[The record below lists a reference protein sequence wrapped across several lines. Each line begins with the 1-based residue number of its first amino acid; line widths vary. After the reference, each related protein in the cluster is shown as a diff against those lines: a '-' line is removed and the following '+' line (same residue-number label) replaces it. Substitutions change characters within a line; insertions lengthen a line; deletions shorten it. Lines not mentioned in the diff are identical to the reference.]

1 MDLHTPE
8 LTDRVL
14 AYLGRTATSSKA
26 RDQAEQH
33 VEVAAQFVRAYVR
46 EQPMQLLNEELLAVI
61 VATAA
66 RSLSNP
72 QGLAGETAGPFT
84 VTRFKPGDLTLA
96 ERITLDRYRV
106 KAW

>member
-1 MDLHTPE
+1 MDLHTSE

-14 AYLGRTATSSKA
+14 AYLGRGAAPGGA
-26 RDQAEQH
+26 RAQAEQH
-33 VEVAAQFVRAYVR
+33 VDLSARFVRAYVR
-46 EQPMQLLNEELLAVI
+46 EQPTALLNEELLAVI
-61 VATAA
+61 VTTAA

-72 QGLAGETAGPFT
+72 QGVAGETVGPFT

-96 ERITLDRYRV
+96 ERVTLDRYRV